1 MRDLRR
7 AAREGRHAFL
17 VSLARFP
24 KRHPG
29 AISGFFLALLIGG
42 FALNAFNTRGEV
54 RDVRTQIVEVERA
67 DPCAGLAAAVKNKR
81 PRTVVAPLTRAC
93 VRFLDDLGPL
103 VSQKLACAI
112 LRKGGYACPRPD
124 SAAAKLRREGRAN
137 DDPAIAG
144 PHAPPGR
151 AGRRSEGADRH
162 GNGTIG
168 TGKAPKDRQGGGRR
182 TDEPSRP
189 NAPSVPYQFQPQAD
203 PPSSDAASSS
213 PSASAPPAD
222 PPKGPVESVAE
233 DVGGAV
239 GDVGGRVDETTCSLA
254 PPLCP

>member
-42 FALNAFNTRGEV
+42 FALNAFDTRGEV
-54 RDVRTQIVEVERA
+54 RDVRTRIVEVERA
-67 DPCAGLAAAVKNKR
+67 DPCAGLAAAVQNKR
-81 PRTVVAPLTRAC
+81 PRKVVAPLTRAC

-124 SAAAKLRREGRAN
+124 SAAAKLKQEGRTT

-144 PHAPPGR
+144 PDSPAGVAPRGGDALQPGSTGRQRSGPPAGGPAEQGASTGDGEPSAPP
-151 AGRRSEGADRH
+151 A
-162 GNGTIG
+162 T
-168 TGKAPKDRQGGGRR
+168 P
-182 TDEPSRP
+182 
-189 NAPSVPYQFQPQAD
+189 
-203 PPSSDAASSS
+203 
-213 PSASAPPAD
+213 PPAD
-222 PPKGPVESVAE
+222 PPSKGPVGSVVD

-239 GDVGGRVDETTCSLA
+239 GEVGDRVDETTCSLA